1 MIDRLEYTLSPPPS
15 CPTNQDHLTYN
26 PDWAVLIESDEGER
40 LYFVVETKASTLVD
54 DLRGTENAK
63 IQCGKAHFK
72 ALQRGEAPPQYEVA
86 TSVDQILASIGGG

>member
-1 MIDRLEYTLSPPPS
+1 VVD
-15 CPTNQDHLTYN
+15 N

-40 LYFVVETKASTLVD
+40 LYFVVETRASTLVD

-72 ALQRGEAPPQYEVA
+72 ALRRGETPAQYEVA
-86 TSVDQILASIGGG
+86 IVSQPVV